1 MVVLP
6 DPPIDNSM
14 NILYVLI
21 LFPLDLVGPDY
32 LSCPIDTFT
41 ASLESVM
48 LRSNGSVE
56 CHCVNGIMID
66 NVDCKGDL
74 IRKSVTSF
82 HVASISIYCYLIC
95 SN

>member
-1 MVVLP
+1 MIVLP
-6 DPPIDNSM
+6 DTPTDNSM
-14 NILYVLI
+14 NIMHVLI
-21 LFPLDLVGPDY
+21 LFSLDLVSPDD

-66 NVDCKGDL
+66 NVECKGESNQEKCD
-74 IRKSVTSF
+74 KFPCPPYQFTVT
-82 HVASISIYCYLIC
+82 
-95 SN
+95 